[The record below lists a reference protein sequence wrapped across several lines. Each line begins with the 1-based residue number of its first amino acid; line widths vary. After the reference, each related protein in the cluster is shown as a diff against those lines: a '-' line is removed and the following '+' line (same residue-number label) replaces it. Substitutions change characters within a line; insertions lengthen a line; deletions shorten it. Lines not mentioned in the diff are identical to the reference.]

1 MATNLGD
8 IVQKVALFG
17 FAGWVAENALC
28 GGERKS
34 AVFRGANIPFMPLYA
49 ANGVVLSGIAP
60 FVSKWPVVARGLTY
74 SLVGSVIEFVG
85 CHIDRQLIAQQP
97 SWDWGRDDTLA
108 RASDGCVSFLRS
120 AVWGGMGLIAEKV
133 T

>member
-8 IVQKVALFG
+8 IVQRSALFG

-28 GGERKS
+28 GGDRYS
-34 AVFRGANIPFMPLYA
+34 SVFRGANIPLLPLYA
-49 ANGVVLSGIAP
+49 VNGVVLSGVAPYIA
-60 FVSKWPVVARGLTY
+60 KWPTLARGLTY
-74 SLVGSVIEFVG
+74 SLLGSVIEFVG
-85 CHIDRQLIAQQP
+85 CHIDRQLISQQP
-97 SWDWGRDDTLA
+97 SWNWGTGDSLA
-108 RASDGCVSFLRS
+108 RSSDGCVSFMRS